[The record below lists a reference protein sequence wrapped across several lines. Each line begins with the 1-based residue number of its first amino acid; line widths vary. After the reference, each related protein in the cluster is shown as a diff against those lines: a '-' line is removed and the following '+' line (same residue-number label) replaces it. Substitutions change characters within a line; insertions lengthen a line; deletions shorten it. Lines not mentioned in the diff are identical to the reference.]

1 MESKVETKLERRAEL
16 KLQQSNESQLL
27 KGALTP
33 TLIVGVIAIVISTI
47 VQGFAG
53 FYGAL
58 LAQIVVLIY
67 FVVHIFISK
76 ISRNLDPMS
85 TMALA
90 MFSYF
95 AKFLLLGA
103 FLWALTRYT
112 ARSSIDR
119 TSFGATAIALTFA
132 WLGGEIAS
140 YVKLKTHLPLPHDQR
155 TS

>member
-1 MESKVETKLERRAEL
+1 VESK
-16 KLQQSNESQLL
+16 LQKSNESQLL

-33 TLIVGVIAIVISTI
+33 TLIVGVIAIGMATFF
-47 VQGFAG
+47 QGLSG

-67 FVVHIFISK
+67 FLVHIFISK

-103 FLWALTRYT
+103 FLWVLTRYT

-140 YVKLKTHLPLPHDQR
+140 YLKLKTHLPLPHDQR

>member
-1 MESKVETKLERRAEL
+1 MDKQLT
-16 KLQQSNESQLL
+16 NESALL
-27 KGALTP
+27 KGALRP
-33 TLIVGVIAIVISTI
+33 TLIVGAVAIIISTF
-47 VQGFAG
+47 VQGRSG
-53 FYGAL
+53 FTGAL
-58 LAQIVVLIY
+58 LAQAVVFIY

-103 FLWALTRYT
+103 FLWALTTYT
-112 ARSSIDR
+112 SRSTIDR
-119 TSFGATAIALTFA
+119 TGFGASAIALTFA

-140 YVKLKTHLPLPHDQR
+140 YLKLKTHLPLPHDPRAQQ
-155 TS
+155 

>member
-1 MESKVETKLERRAEL
+1 
-16 KLQQSNESQLL
+16 LQQSNESQLL

-33 TLIVGVIAIVISTI
+33 TLIVGVIAIGMATFF
-47 VQGFAG
+47 QGLSG

-67 FVVHIFISK
+67 FLVHIFISK

-140 YVKLKTHLPLPHDQR
+140 YLKLKTHLPLPHDQR

>member
-1 MESKVETKLERRAEL
+1 VESK
-16 KLQQSNESQLL
+16 LQKSNESQLL

-33 TLIVGVIAIVISTI
+33 TLIVGVIAIGMATFF
-47 VQGFAG
+47 QGLSG

-67 FVVHIFISK
+67 FLVHIFISK